1 MKFKS
6 ITAFCL
12 FGLFLCSCNREEL
25 PEGVDNKDRVLHAGL
40 VSVQSK
46 TWLDSEGSGENPTK
60 KVYWSDG
67 DRINVNGQNS
77 LPISVSEGAKVSEAD
92 FHLRSV
98 DGPYNVIYP
107 HDIIVDEAY
116 DEEGGITIS
125 LSSTQAYNPTTFAS
139 GSAVM
144 YAYSETED
152 VSLKN
157 LCAAVRVNLVGT
169 AAVSSAVLVSES
181 SEAPLC
187 GTYRLC
193 PKTGELAPV
202 EGETTLSL
210 EFENLTLSAEGTDF
224 YFAIPAGNY
233 SAGLSL
239 YFTNASDGRK
249 MQCVWKPKAALE
261 AGRLYSF
268 NDVEYSPEAKDIESA
283 LEWEE
288 FVMALSG
295 EGDLGKYLYKDGT
308 VRLGADIEGELS
320 SITTDFLYC
329 FDGNGKTITRENA
342 TAALFSSVSG
352 EVKNLTLA
360 GKVSLITG
368 GASIVDEL
376 KGGKI
381 TNCTNVA
388 DIVFDAAAHG
398 NVAGIVRLVSGG
410 TIEGCTNSGSINAK
424 VDVSAANYN
433 AVVGGVISQIHAS
446 DNAVAVK
453 DCSNTAEII
462 LAPVSGQSNGTGMA
476 VCGLGG
482 IAGWLRSA
490 SSIVFDNCDNS
501 GAVTLSADN
510 VVSDRGFIA
519 YSMSV
524 GGVVGL
530 ATPINASGDN
540 QGLINTPSGSNGLDV
555 CLKNC
560 DNAGV
565 VHNCG
570 INYSTTK
577 QTNTKIFT
585 GGLAGSLLG
594 NESKYAEISNCSN
607 TGNVYTYDLIG
618 ESSSSRP
625 GYSAVV
631 GGLVGFGGYLDIK
644 GTTVNCQVGSGK
656 RPVVAMAGVI
666 GFAERPFNLTES
678 KVYIT
683 GYFQRF
689 EGYKGNRAVVA
700 VVPVRYGTKEAD
712 AMGMVPIVNGS
723 TITNCNLGGLV
734 LSLADPL
741 KKDTKED
748 VSETLTVKL
757 FNNADKVY
765 KEDGTVNNLVC
776 GQGYTTVATDV
787 TVTGITYWNGK

>member
-1 MKFKS
+1 
-6 ITAFCL
+6 
-12 FGLFLCSCNREEL
+12 
-25 PEGVDNKDRVLHAGL
+25 
-40 VSVQSK
+40 
-46 TWLDSEGSGENPTK
+46 
-60 KVYWSDG
+60 
-67 DRINVNGQNS
+67 
-77 LPISVSEGAKVSEAD
+77 
-92 FHLRSV
+92 
-98 DGPYNVIYP
+98 
-107 HDIIVDEAY
+107 
-116 DEEGGITIS
+116 
-125 LSSTQAYNPTTFAS
+125 
-139 GSAVM
+139 
-144 YAYSETED
+144 
-152 VSLKN
+152 
-157 LCAAVRVNLVGT
+157 
-169 AAVSSAVLVSES
+169 
-181 SEAPLC
+181 
-187 GTYRLC
+187 
-193 PKTGELAPV
+193 
-202 EGETTLSL
+202 
-210 EFENLTLSAEGTDF
+210 
-224 YFAIPAGNY
+224 
-233 SAGLSL
+233 
-239 YFTNASDGRK
+239 
-249 MQCVWKPKAALE
+249 
-261 AGRLYSF
+261 
-268 NDVEYSPEAKDIESA
+268 
-283 LEWEE
+283 
-288 FVMALSG
+288 
-295 EGDLGKYLYKDGT
+295 
-308 VRLGADIEGELS
+308 
-320 SITTDFLYC
+320 
-329 FDGNGKTITRENA
+329 
-342 TAALFSSVSG
+342 
-352 EVKNLTLA
+352 
-360 GKVSLITG
+360 
-368 GASIVDEL
+368 
-376 KGGKI
+376 
-381 TNCTNVA
+381 
-388 DIVFDAAAHG
+388 
-398 NVAGIVRLVSGG
+398 
-410 TIEGCTNSGSINAK
+410 
-424 VDVSAANYN
+424 
-433 AVVGGVISQIHAS
+433 
-446 DNAVAVK
+446 
-453 DCSNTAEII
+453 
-462 LAPVSGQSNGTGMA
+462 
-476 VCGLGG
+476 
-482 IAGWLRSA
+482 
-490 SSIVFDNCDNS
+490 
-501 GAVTLSADN
+501 
-510 VVSDRGFIA
+510 
-519 YSMSV
+519 MSV

-530 ATPINASGDN
+530 ATPINASGDT

-631 GGLVGFGGYLDIK
+631 GGLVGFGGYLDIQ

-712 AMGMVPIVNGS
+712 AMGMVPNVNGS

-748 VSETLTVKL
+748 VSGTLTVKL